1 VRLGP
6 FDQRFTVYGGGIMPA
21 GRCDVRDR
29 QQGNDRRCRAIDL
42 TRSWLIIVLLLG
54 LAVRAM
60 RQEGHAD
67 STASKAAT
75 QHGLS

>member
-67 STASKAAT
+67 STASKAAA
-75 QHGLS
+75 Q